1 MQATCSLCGGQEKV
15 LAYGSINTAEDPD
28 LKAKV
33 KDGSLFVWE
42 CPHCG
47 GYNLARYQTLYHDPD
62 QKLMVWLM
70 PEGNMPPE
78 QLAAVQQHMEII
90 AEQAFDGEDGYTL
103 RRVGDIGSLMEK
115 VNIFDANLD
124 DRVIEMCKYVTK
136 MELAEGEKDPSRA
149 AAILD
154 TPFKFFKLEGADG
167 DITLSFPQ
175 DGQMQGIHI
184 GFNVYEDCRGIL
196 QRNPSVTVAKG
207 FAKVDADWLG
217 QYFR

>member
-70 PEGNMPPE
+70 PEGSMPPE

-90 AEQAFDGEDGYTL
+90 AEQAFDGEEGYTL

-124 DRVIEMCKYVTK
+124 DRVIELYKFLIWDQIKEAWPDLQEGDLLFMYDEDDAYLVVWPSDNGSDEKLTTPIEPQFYQ
-136 MELAEGEKDPSRA
+136 ELVDSCGA
-149 AAILD
+149 A
-154 TPFKFFKLEGADG
+154 LEIPA
-167 DITLSFPQ
+167 
-175 DGQMQGIHI
+175 
-184 GFNVYEDCRGIL
+184 
-196 QRNPSVTVAKG
+196 
-207 FAKVDADWLG
+207 G
-217 QYFR
+217 QYAEIDQKWIAQRFER